1 MINENLLAPEQRTE
15 QWYQDRSGRFTGS
28 RFKDLLAKGRDDKP
42 LKAYHDLIIQLV
54 GERLTGRYQE
64 SGMDSYA
71 LRHGR
76 EVEPYARQAYE
87 LETGAMVVQAAFIQH
102 PTYKFVGASPDGL
115 IGVDGGI
122 EIKCPKDWDIHLAR
136 FENGMEDEH
145 MPQVQGGMWV
155 TGRKWWDFVSYD
167 PRVNEHLRFYRQR
180 VWRDDRYIAEL
191 DCAVMLAEHEVRER
205 LKNFSPERIAQIL
218 IERVKEPAL

>member
-1 MINENLLAPEQRTE
+1 MINENLLSAEQRTE
-15 QWYQDRSGRFTGS
+15 QWYQDRSGKFTGS
-28 RFKDLLAKGRDDKP
+28 RFKDLLATDKHGKP
-42 LKAYHDLIIQLV
+42 LKAYHDLIIQIV

-76 EVEPYARQAYE
+76 EVEPYAREEYE
-87 LETGAMVVQAAFIQH
+87 LQTGLIVAQASFIQH

-115 IGVDGGI
+115 VTEDGGV

-136 FENGMEDEH
+136 FEFGMEDEH
-145 MPQVQGGMWV
+145 MPQVQGCMWV
-155 TGRKWWDFVSYD
+155 TKRKWWDFVSYD

-180 VWRDDRYIAEL
+180 VWRDDAYIAQL
-191 DCAVMLAEHEVRER
+191 DRAVMLAEHEVRER
-205 LKNFSPERIAQIL
+205 LKNYTPERVTQIL
-218 IERVKEPAL
+218 IDRVKEPIA